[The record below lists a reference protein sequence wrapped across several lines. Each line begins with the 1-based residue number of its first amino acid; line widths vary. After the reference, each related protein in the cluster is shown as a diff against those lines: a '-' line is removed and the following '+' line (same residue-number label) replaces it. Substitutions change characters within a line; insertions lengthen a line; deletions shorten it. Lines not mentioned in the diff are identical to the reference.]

1 MAKLVLNRRT
11 MLRGMLAG
19 SAVALGLPTLEAML
33 GSHGTAFADGSPL
46 PRRLVT
52 WFFGNGVRL
61 DRWVPQI
68 QGDKYELTEE
78 LAPLK
83 NVKDYCSVLTGF
95 NNKAG
100 YGRRGHHDGVA
111 GAFSGIPF
119 IELDP
124 GNANYSSKF
133 GGPSIDQVAATA
145 IGKKTP
151 TYLPSLQLGVSKRV
165 TTGEGPTLQ
174 YLSHKGPDQPLPSEY
189 NPQVAFAKLFGSFV
203 PKDDHTSKL
212 RVTALD
218 AVREDAKRLQMRV
231 GANDKKRLDAHLESI
246 YILQKQILAIPP
258 VCTKPGQPVE
268 TNDDMNGDEPLQAVS
283 RAMADI
289 IAVAFACDLTRV
301 VSFQQSGSVG
311 GTIYWMTGATDEEHG
326 LTHDGA
332 QQELVHKAVVFNM
345 DCYAYLLE
353 KLKATQEG
361 QGNLLDNSVV
371 YLGSDAAEGLTH
383 SCFDQP
389 IIVAGRGGGDLV
401 YPGVHYRSDSGEN
414 TTDILLSVLKTV
426 DPTATEAGAD
436 QGYSNTPCKAIT
448 L

>member
-19 SAVALGLPTLEAML
+19 CGVALGLPTLEAML

-61 DRWVPQI
+61 DRWVPKI
-68 QGDKYELTEE
+68 QGADYELTDE
-78 LAPLK
+78 LAPLAK
-83 NVKDYCSVLTGF
+83 VKDYCSVLTGF

-111 GAFSGIPF
+111 GAFSGFPF

-124 GNANYSSKF
+124 GNSNYSSKF

-145 IGKKTP
+145 IAKKTP

-174 YLSHKGPDQPLPSEY
+174 YLAHKGPDQPLPSEF

-203 PKDDHTSKL
+203 PKDDHSTKL

-231 GANDKKRLDAHLESI
+231 GASDKMRLEAHMESI

-258 VCTKPGQPVE
+258 VCMKPGQPVE
-268 TNDDMNGDEPLQAVS
+268 TNDDINGDEPLEAVS
-283 RAMADI
+283 KAMADI

-301 VSFQQSGSVG
+301 VSLQQSGSVG
-311 GTIYWMTGATDEEHG
+311 GTVYWMTGATVEEHG

-332 QQELVHKAVVFNM
+332 QQELVHQSVVFNM
-345 DCYAYLLE
+345 SCYAYLLE
-353 KLKATQEG
+353 KLKATPEG
-361 QGNLLDNSVV
+361 PGNLLDNSVV

-389 IIVAGRGGGDLV
+389 IVVAGRGGGGLV
-401 YPGVHYRSDSGEN
+401 YPGVHYRSDSDEN
-414 TTDILLSVLKTV
+414 TTDVLLSVLKTI
-426 DPTATEAGAD
+426 DPTATEVGAD

-448 L
+448 V

>member
-19 SAVALGLPTLEAML
+19 STVALGLPTLEAML

-61 DRWVPQI
+61 DRWVPKI
-68 QGDKYELTEE
+68 QGGGYELTEE
-78 LAPLK
+78 LAPLAK
-83 NVKDYCSVLTGF
+83 VKDYCSVLTGF

-124 GNANYSSKF
+124 GNSNYSSKF

-145 IGKKTP
+145 IAKKTP

-203 PKDDHTSKL
+203 PKDDHTTKL

-218 AVREDAKRLQMRV
+218 AVREDAKRLQLRV
-231 GANDKKRLDAHLESI
+231 GKNDKMRLDAHMESI
-246 YILQKQILAIPP
+246 YLLQKQILAIPP
-258 VCTKPGQPVE
+258 ACMKPGQPIE
-268 TNDDMNGDEPLQAVS
+268 TNDDINGDEPLEAVS
-283 RAMADI
+283 KAMADI

-311 GTIYWMTGATDEEHG
+311 GTVYWMTGATVEEHG

-332 QQELVHKAVVFNM
+332 QQELVHQSVVFNM
-345 DCYAYLLE
+345 SCYAYLLE
-353 KLKATQEG
+353 KLKATAEG

-401 YPGVHYRSDSGEN
+401 YPGVHYRSSTDEN
-414 TTDILLSVLKTV
+414 TSDILLSVLKTI
-426 DPTATEAGAD
+426 DPTATEVGAD
-436 QGYSNTPCKAIT
+436 QGYSNTPCKALT
-448 L
+448 V

>member
-33 GSHGTAFADGSPL
+33 GSHGTAFADGTPL

-61 DRWVPQI
+61 DRWVPKI
-68 QGDKYELTEE
+68 QGDGYELTEE
-78 LAPLK
+78 LAPLAK
-83 NVKDYCSVLTGF
+83 VKDYCSVLTGF

-124 GNANYSSKF
+124 GNSNYSSKF

-151 TYLPSLQLGVSKRV
+151 TYLPSLQLGNSKRV

-203 PKDDHTSKL
+203 PKDDHASKL

-218 AVREDAKRLQMRV
+218 AVREDAKRLQLRV
-231 GANDKKRLDAHLESI
+231 GKNDQMRLDAHMESI

-258 VCTKPGQPVE
+258 ACMKPGQPVE
-268 TNDDMNGDEPLQAVS
+268 TNDDINGDEPLEAVS
-283 RAMADI
+283 KAMAGI

-311 GTIYWMTGATDEEHG
+311 GTVYWMTGAKDEEHG
-326 LTHDGA
+326 LTHDAA
-332 QQELVHKAVVFNM
+332 QQELVHQAVVFNM
-345 DCYAYLLE
+345 GCYAYLLE
-353 KLKATQEG
+353 KLKATAEG

-383 SCFDQP
+383 STFDQP

-401 YPGVHYRSDSGEN
+401 YPGVHYRSSTDEN
-414 TTDILLSVLKTV
+414 TSDILLSVLKTI
-426 DPTATEAGAD
+426 DPTATEVGAD
-436 QGYSNTPCKAIT
+436 QGYSNTPCKALT
-448 L
+448 V

>member
-61 DRWVPQI
+61 DRWVPKV
-68 QGDKYELTEE
+68 QGAGYELTEE
-78 LAPLK
+78 LAPLAK
-83 NVKDYCSVLTGF
+83 VKDYCSVLTGF

-124 GNANYSSKF
+124 GNSNYSSKF

-145 IGKKTP
+145 IAKKTP

-174 YLSHKGPDQPLPSEY
+174 YLSHKGPDQPLPAEF
-189 NPQVAFAKLFGSFV
+189 NPQLAFAKLFGSFV
-203 PKDDHTSKL
+203 PKDDQTTKL

-218 AVREDAKRLQMRV
+218 AVREDAKRLQLRV
-231 GANDKKRLDAHLESI
+231 GKNDKMRLDAHLESI

-258 VCTKPGQPVE
+258 MCVKPGEPVE
-268 TNDDMNGDEPLQAVS
+268 NNKDNNGDEPLEAVS
-283 RAMADI
+283 KAMADI

-311 GTIYWMTGATDEEHG
+311 GTVYWMTGATIEEHG
-326 LTHDGA
+326 LTHDAA
-332 QQELVHKAVVFNM
+332 QQELVHKSVVFNM
-345 DCYAYLLE
+345 SCYAYLLE
-353 KLKATQEG
+353 KLQGTTEG

-383 SCFDQP
+383 STFDQP

-401 YPGVHYRSDSGEN
+401 YPGVHYRSSKDEN
-414 TTDILLSVLKTV
+414 TSDVLLSVLKTI
-426 DPTATEAGAD
+426 DPAATEVGAD

-448 L
+448 V

>member
-61 DRWVPQI
+61 DRWVPKV
-68 QGDKYELTEE
+68 QGSGYELTEE
-78 LAPLK
+78 LAPLAK
-83 NVKDYCSVLTGF
+83 VKDYCSVLTGF

-111 GAFSGIPF
+111 GAFSGYPF
-119 IELDP
+119 IELDA
-124 GNANYSSKF
+124 GNSNYSSKF
-133 GGPSIDQVAATA
+133 GGPSIDQVAANA
-145 IGKKTP
+145 IAKKTP

-174 YLSHKGPDQPLPSEY
+174 YLAHKGPDQPLPSER
-189 NPQVAFAKLFGSFV
+189 NPQVAFAKLFGSYV
-203 PKDDHTSKL
+203 PKDDHSTKL

-231 GANDKKRLDAHLESI
+231 GAGDKMRLEAHMESI
-246 YILQKQILAIPP
+246 YLLQKQILAIPP
-258 VCTKPGQPVE
+258 VCTKPGDPTQ
-268 TNDDMNGDEPLQAVS
+268 TNKDTNGDEPLEAVS
-283 RAMADI
+283 KAMADI
-289 IAVAFACDLTRV
+289 IAIAFACDLTRV
-301 VSFQQSGSVG
+301 VSLQQSGSVG
-311 GTIYWMTGATDEEHG
+311 GTVYWMTGATSEEHG
-326 LTHDGA
+326 LTHDAA
-332 QQELVHKAVVFNM
+332 QQELVHKSVVFNM
-345 DCYAYLLE
+345 ECFAYLLE
-353 KLKATQEG
+353 KLKGTQEAS
-361 QGNLLDNSVV
+361 GNLLDNSVV
-371 YLGSDAAEGLTH
+371 YLGSDAAEGITH

-401 YPGVHYRSDSGEN
+401 YPGVHYRSPSKEN

-426 DPTATEAGAD
+426 DPTATEVGAD
-436 QGYSNTPCKAIT
+436 QGYSNTPCDALKA
-448 L
+448 